1 MKIKFIT
8 YSVLFVC
15 LLTKL
20 NAQNVFIRV
29 EGDNLKG
36 QNVRLSCIDD
46 RISLLE
52 QTLFSVN
59 LDDNT
64 TNTNIDI
71 SLSDIKE
78 VALKIG
84 LREYHFLAVP
94 GNTYTINILPY
105 DSNEVS
111 FTYKDILPI
120 EFSMQKD
127 DNINLPL
134 EYIDSIYNN
143 FLTQNFRNLYLKDSL
158 SLENLNK
165 LEKEL
170 SLKYV
175 TNDYASNYIK
185 YEFASLRFAL
195 AIGNRKKLIQD
206 IFQSSPI
213 LYDNIGYMDCFSSVF
228 SHYFSQG
235 YKFISKEDLEKWLD
249 ANNYSALND
258 ALGRD
263 EILQNEIIRELVFLQ
278 GMKDA
283 FWDGTFNRNRILKM
297 LEKFENT
304 TKFAK
309 HKQIAT
315 NLIEYL
321 LNKDFQGKKLPSLQV
336 KNIEGEEINLEN
348 FMDKTLL
355 VCLVQL
361 DKVACLK
368 ELETI
373 HYYYDS
379 VKEKCNIAVICFDN
393 SFEKMYNFVRNSK
406 VGNKYKFPFL
416 YFDKNWRI
424 VEEFNL
430 HFFPT
435 FILID
440 KDGTIKRN
448 PFDSPSSGSLIQFT
462 NKK

>member
-8 YSVLFVC
+8 YIILLICVL
-15 LLTKL
+15 TNL
-20 NAQNVFIRV
+20 NAQNVFIKV
-29 EGDNLKG
+29 EGENLKN

-52 QTLFSVN
+52 QTLYSAN
-59 LDDNT
+59 LDEVT
-64 TNTNIDI
+64 TSTEINI
-71 SLSDIKE
+71 SLSEKKE
-78 VALKIG
+78 VALKVG

-94 GNTYTINILPY
+94 GNTYTINILPF
-105 DSNEVS
+105 DTNEVS
-111 FTYKDILPI
+111 FAYKEILPI
-120 EFSMQKD
+120 KFGMQKD

-134 EYIDSIYNN
+134 EYIDSTYDS
-143 FLTQNFRNLYLKDSL
+143 FLTENFRNLYLKDSL
-158 SLENLNK
+158 SIENLNK
-165 LEKEL
+165 LEKDL
-170 SLKYV
+170 LLKYT
-175 TNDYASNYIK
+175 TNDYATNYIK
-185 YEFASLRFAL
+185 YEFASLRYAL
-195 AIGNRKKLIQD
+195 TIGNRKKLISKM
-206 IFQSSPI
+206 FQSSPV

-235 YKFISKEDLEKWLD
+235 YKFISTADLEKWLD

-263 EILQNEIIRELVFLQ
+263 EVLQNEIVRELVFLQ

-283 FWDGTFNRNRILKM
+283 FWDGTFNSDRILKM
-297 LEKFENT
+297 LEKFVNT
-304 TKFAK
+304 TKFPQ
-309 HKQIAT
+309 HKQIAG
-315 NLIEYL
+315 NLIQYL
-321 LNKDFQGKKLPSLQV
+321 RNKDFKGKKLPTLQV
-336 KNIEGEEINLEN
+336 KNIDGEETNLEK

-355 VCLVQL
+355 LCLVQL
-361 DKVACLK
+361 DRVACLK
-368 ELETI
+368 ELETV

-379 VKEKCNIAVICFDN
+379 IKENCNVVVVCFDN
-393 SFEKMYNFVRNSK
+393 SFEKMYNFVKNSK

-416 YFDKNWRI
+416 YFNNNWQI
-424 VEEFNL
+424 VEELNL

-435 FILID
+435 FVLIN